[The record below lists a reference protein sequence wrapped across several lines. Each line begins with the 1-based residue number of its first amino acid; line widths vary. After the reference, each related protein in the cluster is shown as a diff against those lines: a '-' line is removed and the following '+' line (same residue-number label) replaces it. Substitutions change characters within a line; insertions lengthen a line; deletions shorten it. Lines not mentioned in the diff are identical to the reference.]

1 MKSFLSIL
9 VITLL
14 WALLYLTGL
23 GRREI
28 RGEEWRRTLPGRTM
42 LNTGNWV
49 VPYSG
54 GQPFVRKPPLIN
66 WASAASF
73 KVTGVQSEWSARLP
87 SVLAM
92 LGASLL
98 MFGFGRRA
106 MGERAALLGVVCFLT
121 LIGCIEKGRLAEIEV
136 YYIAFTGAAFMA
148 WLAGFLGKANR
159 WLTWIVAGALLG
171 LALLAKGP
179 AHLLF
184 FYLLLAGVCWQTK
197 RWRELFSLP
206 HLLGLVVCFG
216 MALAW
221 AIPFISEYDIL
232 LQEVHQRAVADAQ
245 LKGLPAPEAP
255 RSAIDSWLFE
265 VSSRVTGEEKSS
277 IGDWL
282 VRGPRALVM
291 FLPWILFLPL
301 AWKRQVVVEGALK
314 TEDCTRVF
322 RGILYGAIA
331 GFAFMVLLPSSSP
344 RYVAPLLGPVA
355 MLIGWLL
362 AAGMAEGQ
370 RRAFSVWKHLMLA
383 VAVVSLLGMAGLVAF
398 AKVDLSLPVGESLLW
413 VAAFVACAGACVWV
427 LRHRESLA
435 EKFAAWACIGMTA
448 AIGFYGALTGVY
460 VHTDHL
466 IKPMADSINKAM
478 EPKDGPLLLL
488 HLAQI
493 PYPFYLPGDTFEIY
507 DVNLIP
513 DSGIKWMLTTP
524 QIYKDWHIYFERRYG
539 KSEIRGEF
547 TGEWG
552 EVRSEKEFVLVR
564 FAGK

>member
-1 MKSFLSIL
+1 
-9 VITLL
+9 
-14 WALLYLTGL
+14 
-23 GRREI
+23 
-28 RGEEWRRTLPGRTM
+28 
-42 LNTGNWV
+42 
-49 VPYSG
+49 
-54 GQPFVRKPPLIN
+54 VRKPPLIN
-66 WASAASF
+66 WVSAASF
-73 KVTGVQSEWSARLP
+73 KLTGVQNEWSARLP

-106 MGERAALLGVVCFLT
+106 IGERAALLGVLCFLT

-159 WLTWIVAGALLG
+159 WLTWIVAGVLLG

-179 AHLLF
+179 AHFLF

-206 HLLGLVVCFG
+206 HLLGLMVCFG

-221 AIPFISEYDIL
+221 AMPFITEYDHL
-232 LQEVHQRAVADAQ
+232 LKENHRRVLAIAQ
-245 LKGLPAPEAP
+245 AKGLPLPEAP
-255 RSAIDSWLFE
+255 RTAVDSWLFE

-301 AWKRQVVVEGALK
+301 AWKKQVVTGERD
-314 TEDCTRVF
+314 TEDCTKVF

-355 MLIGWLL
+355 MLLGWLL
-362 AAGMAEGQ
+362 SAGMAEEQ
-370 RRAFSVWKHLMLA
+370 RRAFAIWKHLMLA
-383 VAVVSLLGMAGLVAF
+383 VAVVSLLALAGLVLF
-398 AKVDLSLPVGESLLW
+398 SKETLSLPASESVLW
-413 VAAFVACAGACVWV
+413 ILGFAVCIIGSVWV
-427 LRHRESLA
+427 LRHRDSLA
-435 EKFAAWACIGMTA
+435 EKFAAWACLGMTA
-448 AIGFYGALTGVY
+448 AMGCYGALTGVY

-466 IKPMADSINKAM
+466 IKPVADAINKAM

-493 PYPFYLPGDTFEIY
+493 PYPFYLPADTFEIY
-507 DVNLIP
+507 DVDLIP

-524 QIYKDWHIYFERRYG
+524 QIYKDWQVYFERRYG
-539 KSEIRGEF
+539 PSEMRGQF

-552 EVRSEKEFVLVR
+552 EQRSEKEFVLVR

>member
-1 MKSFLSIL
+1 MKSLLSIAA
-9 VITLL
+9 ITLL

-54 GQPFVRKPPLIN
+54 GEPFVRKPPLIN
-66 WASAASF
+66 WVSAASF
-73 KVTGVQSEWSARLP
+73 KLTGVQNEWSARLP
-87 SVLAM
+87 SVLTM

-98 MFGFGRRA
+98 MYGFGRRA
-106 MGERAALLGVVCFLT
+106 IGERAALLGVVCFLT
-121 LIGCIEKGRLAEIEV
+121 SIGCIEKGRLAEIEV
-136 YYIAFTGAAFMA
+136 YYIAFTGAAFAA

-159 WLTWIVAGALLG
+159 WLTWLVAGVLLG

-179 AHLLF
+179 AHFLF

-206 HLLGLVVCFG
+206 HLLGILVCLG
-216 MALAW
+216 IALVW
-221 AIPFISEYDIL
+221 AIPFMQEYDKL
-232 LQEVHQRAVADAQ
+232 LQVLHQRAVADAQ
-245 LKGLPAPEAP
+245 LKGLPAPEIP
-255 RSAIDSWLFE
+255 RNAMDAWSHE
-265 VSSRVTGEEKSS
+265 VTSRVTGEEKSS
-277 IGDWL
+277 VSDWI

-301 AWKRQVVVEGALK
+301 AFRKRTVTGARE
-314 TEDCTRVF
+314 TEDCTQVF
-322 RGILYGAIA
+322 RGILYGAMT

-355 MLIGWLL
+355 MLLGWLL
-362 AAGMAEGQ
+362 SAGFAEGQ
-370 RRAFSVWKHLMLA
+370 RRAFAIWKHVMLA
-383 VAVVSLLGMAGLVAF
+383 VAVVSLLGLAGLVLF
-398 AKVDLSLPVGESLLW
+398 AKVDLSLPVGESVLW
-413 VAAFVACAGACVWV
+413 IVGFALSTIACVWL

-435 EKFAAWACIGMTA
+435 EKFAVWSCIGLTA

-460 VHTDHL
+460 VHTDHI
-466 IKPMADSINKAM
+466 IKPVADAINKAM
-478 EPKDGPLLLL
+478 EPKDGPLMLL

-493 PYPFYLPGDTFEIY
+493 PYPFYLPEDTFEIY
-507 DVNLIP
+507 DINTIP

-524 QIYKDWHIYFERRYG
+524 QIYKDWWLYFERRYG
-539 KSEIRGEF
+539 KGEIRGQF

-552 EVRSEKEFVLVR
+552 EARSEKEFVLIR
-564 FAGK
+564 FSGK